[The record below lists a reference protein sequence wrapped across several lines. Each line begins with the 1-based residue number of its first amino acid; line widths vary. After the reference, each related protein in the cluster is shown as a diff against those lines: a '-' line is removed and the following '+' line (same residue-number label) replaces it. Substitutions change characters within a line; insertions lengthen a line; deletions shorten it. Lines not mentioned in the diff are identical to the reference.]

1 MQTKTIL
8 RVAYVV
14 AGLALAMWVAIGG
27 VVWYTWEHHRQD
39 VAEAAS
45 SLATTSPLGNDPAE
59 VDYEPFDRSRSSV
72 QYERLEK
79 DAASEDVPTWLS
91 RRIGPLSASEQTMAA
106 WVLELREQGVQV
118 CFEQVRRDWQTP
130 DPPFAISRGAAS
142 VREVLD
148 ELCAKDER
156 YYWEWMKGSEVVNVL
171 VRGRSEAR
179 LGNVAFRNRPLE
191 KCQAEIEPYLLATLY
206 GPNQSRN
213 EMFVWPMDISAREI
227 TVRDYLNLLVKQYEG
242 MTWTVNYMG
251 QVAFDAP
258 EATREEMRQQLNI
271 RPPNAEKP

>member
-1 MQTKTIL
+1 MKSRTIL

-14 AGLALAMWVAIGG
+14 AGLAVLMWVGVGG
-27 VVWYTWEHHRQD
+27 VVWFVWDQHRQD
-39 VAEAAS
+39 VAEAGSA
-45 SLATTSPLGNDPAE
+45 LANRNALANDEPTDTAYE
-59 VDYEPFDRSRSSV
+59 SVDRTRSSV
-72 QYERLEK
+72 QYERLEVD
-79 DAASEDVPTWLS
+79 DAGSTVPPWLA
-91 RRIGPLSASEQTMAA
+91 RQIGPLSASEQTMAA

-130 DPPFAISRGAAS
+130 DPPFAISRGEAS

-191 KCQAEIEPYLLATLY
+191 KCQAEIEPYLATPY

-213 EMFVWPMDISAREI
+213 EMLVWPIDMSAREI
-227 TVRDYLNLLVKQYEG
+227 TVRDYLNLLVTQYKG

-258 EATREEMRQQLNI
+258 EATREAMRKQLNI
-271 RPPNAEKP
+271 GPLDTARP